1 LVELWQTN
9 QKFFVLINCQGLG
22 YEIQILESFFLK
34 LKTNQISNK
43 KITLWL
49 KHIKKEDSDLL
60 FGFTSKE
67 QKNFF
72 IEILSI
78 RGVGSQIGMGILNK
92 FSISEVINA
101 IKTQNKKLICSVPGI
116 GQKMSDRLILE
127 LKNKFKSELQFE
139 EEKAKDEFEIKDPEI
154 NKMMQDLKLTLQSLN
169 YKNKEIN
176 TIMPIIKESTLLAK
190 KEKNLSFENLLKIA
204 KNNLDKD
211 SSNIGRWR
219 SIINKLKINFMSLDT
234 AEKQKLIETHQ
245 VHSTDTG
252 SVEVQVAMLSKR
264 ISKLSDHLQG
274 NIHDFASR
282 QGLLKM
288 IGKRKRLLSYIKDKN
303 VQRYQEL
310 VKKIGIRGW
319 SQLMKKKQSKKKTQ
333 N

>member
-1 LVELWQTN
+1 MISWINGELVELWQTN

-43 KITLWL
+43 NITLWL

-92 FSISEVINA
+92 FSIGEVINA

-127 LKNKFKSELQFE
+127 LKNKFKSEIQFE
-139 EEKAKDEFEIKDPEI
+139 EEKANDEFEIKDPEI
-154 NKMMQDLKLTLQSLN
+154 NKIIDDLQLTLQSLN
-169 YKNKEIN
+169 YKNKEIK
-176 TIMPIIKESTLLAK
+176 TILPIIINEVDFPAK
-190 KEKNLSFENLLKIA
+190 KENNLSFENLLKLA
-204 KNNLDKD
+204 MNYLDNE
-211 SSNIGRWR
+211 SSNI
-219 SIINKLKINFMSLDT
+219 
-234 AEKQKLIETHQ
+234 
-245 VHSTDTG
+245 
-252 SVEVQVAMLSKR
+252 
-264 ISKLSDHLQG
+264 
-274 NIHDFASR
+274 AS
-282 QGLLKM
+282 
-288 IGKRKRLLSYIKDKN
+288 
-303 VQRYQEL
+303 
-310 VKKIGIRGW
+310 
-319 SQLMKKKQSKKKTQ
+319 
-333 N
+333 

>member
-1 LVELWQTN
+1 MISWINGELVDSWQTN

-34 LKTNQISNK
+34 LKTNQNSNK

-92 FSISEVINA
+92 LSIGEVINA
-101 IKTQNKKLICSVPGI
+101 IKTQNKKLICSVPGV

-127 LKNKFKSELQFE
+127 LKNKFKSEIQFE

-154 NKMMQDLKLTLQSLN
+154 NKMIDDLQLTLQSLN
-169 YKNKEIN
+169 YKNKEIK
-176 TIMPIIKESTLLAK
+176 TILPIIINKVDFPAK
-190 KEKNLSFENLLKIA
+190 KENNLSFENLLKLA
-204 KNNLDKD
+204 MNYLDNE
-211 SSNIGRWR
+211 SSNI
-219 SIINKLKINFMSLDT
+219 
-234 AEKQKLIETHQ
+234 
-245 VHSTDTG
+245 
-252 SVEVQVAMLSKR
+252 
-264 ISKLSDHLQG
+264 
-274 NIHDFASR
+274 AS
-282 QGLLKM
+282 
-288 IGKRKRLLSYIKDKN
+288 
-303 VQRYQEL
+303 
-310 VKKIGIRGW
+310 
-319 SQLMKKKQSKKKTQ
+319 
-333 N
+333 